1 MFERY
6 TEGARRVLFFAR
18 YEASQLGSI
27 NIESEHLL
35 LGLLREGKGLTSD
48 LFARF
53 NVSLEAARQDIEGR
67 VVRRENVSTS
77 VEIPFAPATKR
88 VLQFSADEADRLLH
102 NYIGTEHLLLGLM
115 REDGCQAAAVLKNFG
130 LTLVEVR
137 SEVGRLVGDG
147 RSEWEQ
153 GDDQSAPAAVSSHL
167 AGFQGA
173 APHEPL
179 PDYVPSDVVH
189 ISYSRRYIRT
199 AFGPPVPRQPPSGDE
214 PPGFIKVPSGAAGWR
229 ARGAFL
235 SELIAEL
242 CGVPEQRV
250 IFEES
255 LTAHMRYDVALI
267 LPAARPEE
275 EVLAIVRDALEAQLG
290 ITIRRETTGDGVSAR
305 VDRVRQ

>member
-6 TEGARRVLFFAR
+6 TERARRVLFFAR

-27 NIESEHLL
+27 QIETEHLL
-35 LGLLREGKGLTSD
+35 LGLLREGKGVTSH

-53 NVSLEAARQDIEGR
+53 NVSLNAVRQDIEGR
-67 VVRRENVSTS
+67 VVFQEKVSTS

-130 LTLVEVR
+130 LTLAEVR

-147 RSEWEQ
+147 RSDWEQ
-153 GDDQSAPAAVSSHL
+153 SDDKSATAAVSFRV
-167 AGFQGA
+167 AGSRGA

-199 AFGPPVPRQPPSGDE
+199 TAFGPPVPSQPPSGDE
-214 PPGFIKVPSGAAGWR
+214 PQGLIKVPSGAAGWR
-229 ARGAFL
+229 ARSASL

-250 IFEES
+250 ILDEPLS
-255 LTAHMRYDVALI
+255 APKRYDVALI
-267 LPAARPEE
+267 LPAARPDE

-290 ITIRRETTGDGVSAR
+290 ITIQRETMGDGVSVR
-305 VDRVRQ
+305 VTPSK